1 MHHRLGIHL
10 HMLHGARV
18 GILLEAH
25 HHLDPGAEPLLVE
38 GERLLATAVE
48 KQIGLDR
55 HFILLGYGFLSNSVS
70 IWIWMGSVNSGG
82 SP

>member
-1 MHHRLGIHL
+1 
-10 HMLHGARV
+10 MLHGARV

>member
-10 HMLHGARV
+10 YMLHGARV